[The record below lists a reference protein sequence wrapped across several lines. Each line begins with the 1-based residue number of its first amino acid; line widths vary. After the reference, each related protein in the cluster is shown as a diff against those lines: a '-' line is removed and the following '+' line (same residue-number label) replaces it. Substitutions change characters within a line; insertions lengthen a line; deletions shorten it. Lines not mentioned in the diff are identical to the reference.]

1 MAAGRESVQVRDW
14 MSRPVATIGLTERAH
29 TAATLM
35 KTRKLRHLP
44 VVNGDGRLAGIVT
57 DRDLRQVMFRG
68 PLQAR
73 LGELRTSLATLPVRD
88 VMTWSV
94 ITVGP
99 GTDMR
104 EAARLMHERKIGA
117 LPVVEDGKVVGML
130 TESDALAAL
139 ERLLGITVPKGL
151 RRARSLHAPPLLGPR
166 ASPSRVRPLG
176 GAKAPGDAYDYGL
189 PVPPSPD
196 DGETGGGD

>member
-1 MAAGRESVQVRDW
+1 MAAGTESVHVRDW
-14 MSRPVATIGLTERAH
+14 MSRPVATIGLMECAH

-94 ITVGP
+94 ITVRP
-99 GTDMR
+99 DTDMR

-117 LPVVEDGKVVGML
+117 LPVVVEGKVVGML

-151 RRARSLHAPPLLGPR
+151 RRERSLHAPPVLGPR
-166 ASPSRVRPLG
+166 ASPRRVRALTA
-176 GAKAPGDAYDYGL
+176 AKPPGEAYNYG
-189 PVPPSPD
+189 VPEPTSPD
-196 DGETGGGD
+196 DGETGDGD